1 MCCLSNQGAQAVKP
15 LSSLIIASL
24 FALVLMG
31 LAGAEAQAAQ
41 GLQID
46 ARDGALP
53 VIEAELSG
61 EPVRL
66 IVALDIPAFVIVN
79 ASAAE
84 RAGLRAT
91 PVLSR
96 GVSIQLEGE
105 EPMRGRTGRPR
116 LAVEGGEAAR
126 RRAIWIPEFEVSDE
140 ADGYIGIGALDA
152 FDEVT
157 LVLQSGTASQQEIR
171 LAGER
176 GLFNWELQA
185 ASTLGALDLSLSLI
199 QRSSLD
205 ERSLRQAQRL
215 GLVGAAQNE
224 PVPEPIAMFGM
235 GQALMHPN
243 IGLLIAGLYP
253 ETLVNAVSRS
263 ELALHDRQQSQTDPD
278 DLDVITVTGRSGA
291 PHEPYG
297 RLGWDVLR
305 RCARLTFD
313 MQTDDVTL
321 TCPNSSQQHE

>member
-1 MCCLSNQGAQAVKP
+1 MKSP
-15 LSSLIIASL
+15 SSLIIAL
-24 FALVLMG
+24 PYALVLMG
-31 LAGAEAQAAQ
+31 LAGTEAQAAQ
-41 GLQID
+41 DLLID
-46 ARDGALP
+46 AREGAP
-53 VIEAELSG
+53 PMIEAELSD

-66 IVALDIPAFVIVN
+66 IVALDLPAFVLVN

-84 RAGLRAT
+84 RASLRAT
-91 PVLSR
+91 PILSR

-116 LAVEGGEAAR
+116 LAVEGGDAVR
-126 RRAIWIPEFEVSDE
+126 RRAIWIPDFEVSDE

-157 LVLQSGTASQQEIR
+157 LLLQSGTAPQQEIR

-176 GLFNWELQA
+176 GLFNWNLQA

-199 QRSSLD
+199 QHSSLD
-205 ERSLRQAQRL
+205 DRSLRQAQRL
-215 GLVGAAQNE
+215 GLVGAAQAE
-224 PVPEPIAMFGM
+224 PVSEPIAMFGM

-253 ETLVNAVSRS
+253 ETLVNAVNRS
-263 ELALHDRQQSQTDPD
+263 ELALHERQQSQTDPD

-297 RLGWDVLR
+297 RLGRDVLR
-305 RCARLTFD
+305 RCARVTFD

-321 TCPNSSQQHE
+321 TCPNSAQQRE